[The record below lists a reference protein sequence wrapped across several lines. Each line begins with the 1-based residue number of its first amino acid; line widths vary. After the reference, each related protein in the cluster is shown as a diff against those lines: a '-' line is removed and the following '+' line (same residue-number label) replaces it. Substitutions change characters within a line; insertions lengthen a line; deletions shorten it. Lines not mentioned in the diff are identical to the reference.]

1 MAAALA
7 ILSALMW
14 GTADFLGGV
23 TARRRSAVA
32 IYLGSQAFGFVLLLT
47 VAVIRGDWHSSMGY
61 LWWGVGLGITGLV
74 AMIAFYRALALGP
87 MGLVS
92 PLVAIAVVLPVIVGF
107 ASGEAPSSMEITGIV
122 IAFVGVLLASGP
134 ELTGAESMKPLAYTA
149 VAAVGF
155 GLLYVGMAKG
165 SETNASM
172 TMLTYRATSMVIL
185 LIALIVA
192 RGTGGVTKADLPV
205 LAAIGI
211 LDATANLLF
220 GIAST
225 LGMLSTTSV
234 LSSLYPVVTAVLAA
248 IILRERLRPIQYVG
262 VTIAMVGVV
271 LLSAGG
277 V

>member
-1 MAAALA
+1 
-7 ILSALMW
+7 
-14 GTADFLGGV
+14 
-23 TARRRSAVA
+23 
-32 IYLGSQAFGFVLLLT
+32 
-47 VAVIRGDWHSSMGY
+47 
-61 LWWGVGLGITGLV
+61 
-74 AMIAFYRALALGP
+74 
-87 MGLVS
+87 
-92 PLVAIAVVLPVIVGF
+92 VLPVIVGF
-107 ASGEAPSSMEITGIV
+107 ASGEAPSTMEITGIV

-134 ELTGAESMKPLAYTA
+134 ELTGAESVKPLAYTA